1 MNLLGFCKF
10 QSCSFSVPFRF
21 SVSDNIT
28 SPIAH
33 DI

>member
-1 MNLLGFCKF
+1 MNCSDFCKF
-10 QSCSFSVPFRF
+10 QSCSFSVPFHF